1 MSKKNKKEFS
11 GSVTRK
17 EMIEM
22 NSTAS
27 AIKGVLDNLRMQ
39 LQILDSEI
47 KADENSKAEFER
59 QLNILEQRK
68 NDIQSRIRA
77 NEEWSKNYDS
87 DIGPF
92 AQKYKQMTDDIASI
106 YENAKQGHVK
116 GIKLLERDFGYHP
129 AFKRPQDTFT
139 AIPFRPK

>member
-1 MSKKNKKEFS
+1 MSKKVKKES
-11 GSVTRK
+11 NSSVTRK

-47 KADENSKAEFER
+47 KSDENSKAEFER

-68 NDIQSRIRA
+68 SDIQSRIRS

-92 AQKYKQMTDDIASI
+92 AQKYKQMTNDIASI
-106 YENAKQGHVK
+106 YENAKQGHVR
-116 GIKLLERDFGYHP
+116 GIKLLVRIVLIFYLNYY
-129 AFKRPQDTFT
+129 
-139 AIPFRPK
+139 

>member
-1 MSKKNKKEFS
+1 MSD
-11 GSVTRK
+11 GITRK

-39 LQILDSEI
+39 LQMLDDEI
-47 KADENSKAEFER
+47 KADEKSKAEFER
-59 QLNILEQRK
+59 HLNVLENRKSDIL
-68 NDIQSRIRA
+68 SRINA
-77 NEEWSKNYDS
+77 NKEWSKNYDA

-92 AQKYKQMTDDIASI
+92 ANKYKEMTADIAAI
-106 YENAKQGHVK
+106 YDRAKAGHTR
-116 GIKLLERDFGYHP
+116 GIKLLEKDFGYHP
-129 AFKRPQDTFT
+129 SFKRPQDTFT